1 MSSSPLSSPTV
12 AALKRAFEIS
22 QEKIELVGSTSPTLL
37 AWLLV
42 RETSAKP
49 RLVITYN
56 PKSANQLQKDILA
69 LDPSATPVIFEP
81 FDESPYSGLYPN
93 KSTLQSRT
101 RFLWR
106 ALHAQK
112 TDIFIASIE
121 ALLQKTIPLDIFSKF
136 EIKIRKSEE
145 LDLELFA
152 KQLVQSGYESSPLV
166 EDGGAFSRRGGIF
179 DIFTPTEDLPVR
191 LEFFGDQI
199 ESIRLFD
206 PETQRSEKELEE
218 FTIVPAREILFT
230 DEILGLGRSQIKKF
244 CDEAG
249 IAKDA
254 RDVLLEP
261 IKQRIYAHG
270 IDYWLP
276 YFYENPS
283 TALQAFKT
291 APQIYWLDSLEVT
304 RAADGLAETFK
315 EKYQAQLR
323 SRVPVPNPSLLYENF
338 DIFKEKVQSNSI
350 EIKKIHIDDYKT
362 NEERVISVKAFD
374 TSDLSTV
381 VRASREAKKD
391 FILPAVE
398 KIREWRTDGLRVFIW
413 SGSLTQSQR
422 IKYLFET
429 HGLVPELVEGE
440 ASKWGDWF
448 SLQDKNKSVVHIIP
462 RNLSHSGRYVDEGVA
477 FIRDEDIFGTRVHRE
492 TRRTK
497 GTLEQRLNTLSFG
510 DLSPNDHI
518 VHTLHGVGVYEG
530 LKKIAVQG
538 VENEFIQLKYRDNDR
553 LYLPVYRI
561 AQIQKYS
568 GPGGNPLVDKL
579 GSTSWL
585 KAKVKVRS
593 GLKDLA
599 SELLDLYAK
608 RNSLK
613 GFSFSAPDD
622 DFREFEG
629 TFPYDE
635 TPDQAKA
642 IDDVLTDMQNEKP
655 MDRLV
660 CGDVGFGKTEVA
672 IRAAFKAV
680 QDGKQVAVLVP
691 TTVLAFQH
699 FQNFKKRFADSAV
712 SVAMLSRFAT
722 AGQIKKDLALAST
735 GKLDILIGT
744 HRLLSKDVQFKDL
757 GLLVVDEEQKFGVTH
772 KEKIKKFK
780 TEVDVLTLSATPI
793 PRTLNMALMGVRDLS
808 IINTPP
814 EDRLSIR
821 TFISRFDEETI
832 RKAILGEVQRG
843 GQVFFIHN
851 RVQSINGI
859 ADQIRQIV
867 PDVRMRVGHGQM
879 DETLLEKTMLD
890 FYNHEFD
897 LLICTTIIES
907 GLDIPRANTII
918 IDRADTF
925 GLSQLYQL
933 RGRVGRSK
941 DRAYAYLLI
950 PPQGVVDP
958 IAQERLKVIQENTE
972 LGSGFHIAHHDLELR
987 GSGSIL
993 GENQSGHIA
1002 TVGYE
1007 LYMDLLEQALAAAKG
1022 QAIEEEVEPEINLR
1036 IPALFPDSYIEDIRF
1051 RLSYYKM
1058 LSEIR
1063 DESDLDK
1070 IEAELVDRFGPIP
1083 EEVTNLFGI
1092 MLIRRACKDLGI
1104 RDISAGPKNLSLLFT
1119 PATKA
1124 APDKVIRLATTQSN
1138 KYQLTPEQK
1147 LIIRMNSSSW
1157 TPVLEELKY
1166 LKRTLI

>member
-1 MSSSPLSSPTV
+1 MSSSPTLE
-12 AALKRAFEIS
+12 ALHRALEIS
-22 QEKIELVGSTSPTLL
+22 KSKIELVGSTSPTLL
-37 AWLLV
+37 AWLL
-42 RETSAKP
+42 TNDTPSQP
-49 RLVITYN
+49 RLIITYN
-56 PKSANQLQKDILA
+56 AKSATQLERDLLA
-69 LDPSATPVIFEP
+69 LNPQYQPVVFEA

-93 KSTLQSRT
+93 KSVLQSRT

-106 ALHAQK
+106 ALHAK
-112 TDIFIASIE
+112 NNDIFISSID
-121 ALLQKTIPLDIFSKF
+121 ALLQRTIPLETFKQF
-136 EIKIRKSEE
+136 ELKLCKGDEVD
-145 LDLELFA
+145 LDLFS

-179 DIFTPTEDLPVR
+179 DIFTPTENMPVR

-206 PETQRSEKELEE
+206 PETQRSEKDLEE
-218 FTIVPAREILFT
+218 VTVVPAREILFT
-230 DEILGLGRSQIKKF
+230 DEILGQGRTQIKLF
-244 CDEAG
+244 CDKNNITKEA
-249 IAKDA
+249 KET
-254 RDVLLEP
+254 LLEP
-261 IKQRIYAHG
+261 LKQRIYAHG

-276 YFYENPS
+276 YFYEKPP
-283 TALQAFKT
+283 TALEAFKVR
-291 APQIYWLDSLEVT
+291 PQIFWLDSLEIT
-304 RAADGLAETFK
+304 RAADGLAETYK
-315 EKYQAQLR
+315 EKFQSQVR
-323 SRVPVPNPSLLYENF
+323 SKQPVPDPTLLFESFDSLKRKIE
-338 DIFKEKVQSNSI
+338 SNSI
-350 EIKKIHIDDYKT
+350 EIKKIHVDDHKIGQD
-362 NEERVISVKAFD
+362 RIVSFKAFD

-398 KIREWRTDGLRVFIW
+398 KIKNWRSDGLKVFIW
-413 SGSLTQSQR
+413 SASITQAQR
-422 IKYLFET
+422 MKYLFET
-429 HGLVPELVEGE
+429 HGLTTELIEGDQ
-440 ASKWGDWF
+440 SPWKKWFEDQNKNN
-448 SLQDKNKSVVHIIP
+448 SLVHIIP
-462 RNLSHSGRYVDEGVA
+462 RALSDSGRYIDEGIA
-477 FIRDEDIFGTRVHRE
+477 FIRDEDIFGSRVHRE

-510 DLSPNDHI
+510 DLSPNDHV

-538 VENEFIQLKYRDNDR
+538 VENEFIQLKYKDNDR

-561 AQIQKYS
+561 SQVQKYS
-568 GPGGNPLVDKL
+568 GPAGTPMVDKL
-579 GSTSWL
+579 GSTAWL

-593 GLKDLA
+593 GLKDVA
-599 SELLDLYAK
+599 SELLNLYAK

-613 GFSFSAPDD
+613 GFAFTPPDD

-635 TPDQAKA
+635 TPDQANA
-642 IDDVLTDMQNEKP
+642 IDDVIEDMQKERP

-672 IRAAFKAV
+672 IRAAYKAI
-680 QDGKQVAVLVP
+680 QDKKQVAVLVP

-699 FQNFKKRFADSAV
+699 YQNFKKRFDDSAV
-712 SVAMLSRFAT
+712 SVAMVSRFAT
-722 AGQIKKDLALAST
+722 PGHIKKDLALAAS

-744 HRLLSKDVQFKDL
+744 HRLLSKDIQFKDL
-757 GLLVVDEEQKFGVTH
+757 GLLIVDEEQKFGVTH

-832 RKAILGEVQRG
+832 RKAVLGEVQRG

-851 RVQSINGI
+851 RVLSINGM
-859 ADQIRQIV
+859 ADQLRKIV
-867 PDVRMRVGHGQM
+867 PEVRMRIGHGQM
-879 DETLLEKTMLD
+879 DEALLEKTMLD

-897 LLICTTIIES
+897 LLLCTTIIES

-950 PPQGVVDP
+950 PPQGVIDKV
-958 IAQERLKVIQENTE
+958 AQERLKIIQENTE

-1007 LYMDLLEQALAAAKG
+1007 LYMELLEQALAAAKG
-1022 QAIEEEVEPEINLR
+1022 EVVEEEVEPEINLR

-1058 LSEIR
+1058 LSEIH

-1092 MLIRRACKDLGI
+1092 MLIRRVCKDLGI

-1119 PATKA
+1119 DTTKA
-1124 APDKVIRLATTQSN
+1124 APDKVIRLATSQSN
-1138 KYQLTPEQK
+1138 KYQLTPDQK

-1157 TPVLEELKY
+1157 PPILEELKN

>member
-1 MSSSPLSSPTV
+1 MQKSPTLV
-12 AALKRAFEIS
+12 ALNRAFEIS
-22 QEKIELVGSTSPTLL
+22 SSKVELVGSTNPTWL
-37 AWLLV
+37 AWLLLQNSPS
-42 RETSAKP
+42 RP

-56 PKSANQLQKDILA
+56 HKACLQLQADLLA
-69 LDPSATPVIFEP
+69 LEPRTQTIIFEP

-101 RFLWR
+101 HFLWQ
-106 ALHAQK
+106 ALHAK
-112 TDIFIASIE
+112 NNFIFISSIE
-121 ALLQKTIPLDIFSKF
+121 ALLQKTIPLDIFNGF
-136 EIKIRKSEE
+136 EIKIKKSDE
-145 LDLELFA
+145 LDLDTLA
-152 KQLVQSGYESSPLV
+152 SQLVQSGYEFSPLV

-179 DIFTPTEDLPVR
+179 DIFTPTQILPVR
-191 LEFFGDQI
+191 IEFFGDQV
-199 ESIRLFD
+199 ESIRLFN
-206 PETQRSEKELEE
+206 PETQRSEQELDEV
-218 FTIVPAREILFT
+218 TIVPAREILFT
-230 DEILGLGRSQIKKF
+230 DETLGLGRSQIKKF
-244 CDEAG
+244 CDENK
-249 IAKDA
+249 IQKEA
-254 RDVLLEP
+254 RDLLLEP
-261 IKQRIYAHG
+261 LKQRIYSHG

-276 YFYENPS
+276 YFYEKPS
-283 TALQAFKT
+283 AALDAFKIP
-291 APQIYWLDSLEVT
+291 PQVYWLDILEVT
-304 RAADGLAETFK
+304 RAADGLHETFK
-315 EKYQAQLR
+315 EKYNSQIKNKMAA
-323 SRVPVPNPSLLYENF
+323 PNPALLYEGF
-338 DIFKEKVQSNSI
+338 DSLKKRMETYSV
-350 EIKKIHIDDYKT
+350 EIKKIHIDDSKT
-362 NEERVISVKAFD
+362 LEDRVISFKAFD
-374 TSDLSTV
+374 ASDLSTV
-381 VRASREAKKD
+381 VRAAREAKKD
-391 FILPAVE
+391 FILPTVE
-398 KIREWRTDGLRVFIW
+398 KIKEWRNLDFRVFIW
-413 SGSLTQSQR
+413 SGSLTQAQR
-422 IKYLFET
+422 IKYLLET
-429 HGLVPELVEGE
+429 HGLLADLPEGE
-440 ASKWGDWF
+440 ASDWAEWF
-448 SLQDKNKSVVHIIP
+448 KAQEGNKALVHIIP
-462 RNLSHSGRYVDEGVA
+462 RVLSESGRFVDEKIA
-477 FIRDEDIFGTRVHRE
+477 FVRDEDIFGSRTHRE
-492 TRRTK
+492 HRRTK

-510 DLSPNDHI
+510 DLSPNDHV

-561 AQIQKYS
+561 SQIQKYS

-585 KAKVKVRS
+585 KAKVKVRN

-599 SELLDLYAK
+599 GELLDLYAK

-613 GFSFSAPDD
+613 GFSFSPPDD

-642 IDDVLTDMQNEKP
+642 IDDVLDDMQKERP

-680 QDGKQVAVLVP
+680 QDKKQVAVLVP

-699 FQNFKKRFADSAV
+699 FQNFKKRFADSAI
-712 SVAMLSRFAT
+712 SVAMVSRFSTPA
-722 AGQIKKDLALAST
+722 QIKKDLKLAVE

-744 HRLLSKDVQFKDL
+744 HRLLSKDIQFKDL
-757 GLLVVDEEQKFGVTH
+757 GLLIVDEEQKFGVGH

-832 RKAILGEVQRG
+832 GKAITGEIKRG
-843 GQVFFIHN
+843 GQIFFIHN
-851 RVQSINGI
+851 RVQSVSSI
-859 ADQIRQIV
+859 ADQLRQIV
-867 PDVRMRVGHGQM
+867 PEVRMRVGHGQM
-879 DETLLEKTMLD
+879 DEALLEKTMLD

-897 LLICTTIIES
+897 LLLCTTIIES
-907 GLDIPRANTII
+907 GLDIPSANTII

-941 DRAYAYLLI
+941 ERAYAYLLI
-950 PPQGVVDP
+950 PPQGVVDK
-958 IAQERLKVIQENTE
+958 IAQERLKIIQENTE

-1007 LYMDLLEQALAAAKG
+1007 LYMELLEQALSAAKG
-1022 QAIEEEVEPEINLR
+1022 ESVEEEVEPEINLR

-1063 DESDLDK
+1063 DELDLVK
-1070 IEAELVDRFGPIP
+1070 IEDELVDRFGPIP
-1083 EEVTNLFGI
+1083 EQVSNLFGI
-1092 MLIRRACKDLGI
+1092 MLIRRLCKDLGI
-1104 RDISAGPKNLSLLFT
+1104 RDISAGPKNLSLLFNVT
-1119 PATKA
+1119 TKA
-1124 APDKVIRLATTQSN
+1124 APDRIIRLATSQSN
-1138 KYQLTPEQK
+1138 KYQITPEQK
-1147 LIIRMNSSSW
+1147 LIIRMNSGSW
-1157 TPVLEELKY
+1157 PPILEELKF
-1166 LKRTLI
+1166 LKRTLF